1 MSIGDIFPESRGE
14 SKNQW
19 EYGWDGLPVIVREEK
34 PSSIVKMFIPCA
46 IDATVVVSSIPSW
59 ESRGYK
65 AMTMAYVVIPKRF
78 SFTWVLDRGFL
89 KWGYPSI

>member
-19 EYGWDGLPVIVREEK
+19 EYDGDGLPTVREEK
-34 PSSIVKMFIPCA
+34 TIIHSENVHTLCHRCYSRRRA
-46 IDATVVVSSIPSW
+46 LSSIPSW

-65 AMTMAYVVIPKRF
+65 AMTMAYVVIPERF
-78 SFTWVLDRGFL
+78 SFT
-89 KWGYPSI
+89 

>member
-19 EYGWDGLPVIVREEK
+19 EYDGDGLPTVREEK

-65 AMTMAYVVIPKRF
+65 AMTMAYVVIPEAIQF
-78 SFTWVLDRGFL
+78 HLGTG
-89 KWGYPSI
+89 